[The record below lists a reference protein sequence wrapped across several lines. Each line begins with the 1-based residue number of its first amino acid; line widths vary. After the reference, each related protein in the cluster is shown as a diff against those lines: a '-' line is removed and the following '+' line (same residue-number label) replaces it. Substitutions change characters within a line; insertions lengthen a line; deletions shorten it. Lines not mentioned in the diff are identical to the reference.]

1 MPTPAHRFSPLIM
14 SDKQQSTSSLS
25 VSDQASAWFAR
36 LQADDAGDDERRRFQ
51 DWYRAHPEHAAA
63 YEKTRKLWSLL
74 QLPAERVHQ
83 RLQEARTEPSPIIG
97 DSSKSPSPRGR
108 GVGPRG
114 SQQSKTLIYTPSPC
128 PLPKGDG
135 SVLTFT
141 TTPIGREQDEGLLQT
156 PPPGGRNLRWFS
168 LGCLS
173 LLLMVACWH
182 LPKQLQNWR
191 SDYHTEAGQQFR
203 VDLEDGS
210 RLTLNTDTALAVRYS
225 DSLRKIELLR
235 GEAYFEVA
243 ANKNRPFVVDGGQ
256 ATARAVGTA
265 YSVRKQAHDLRVVVS
280 EGVVEVAADQAKAL
294 VHAAEQ
300 AEYRQGQMQAV
311 TKLDNDDALAWRR
324 QQIVFHRQPLTQV
337 LEDVNRYR
345 SGRIV
350 AVNPQLA
357 ERVVNGVFNNGDPD
371 AVVAALTAT
380 LQAKALQMP
389 GGLVLLY

>member
-1 MPTPAHRFSPLIM
+1 MPTPAHRFAPLIM
-14 SDKQQSTSSLS
+14 SDKQQSTSSLA

-51 DWYRAHPEHAAA
+51 DWYRAHPEHAEA

-74 QLPAERVHQ
+74 QIPAERVHL
-83 RLQEARTEPSPIIG
+83 RLQEAKTEPSSIIG
-97 DSSKSPSPRGR
+97 GGSESPSPRGR
-108 GVGPRG
+108 EVGVRG
-114 SQQSKTLIYTPSPC
+114 SKQGNTLVYTPSPC
-128 PLPKGDG
+128 PLPKGEG

-141 TTPIGREQDEGLLQT
+141 TDPIGRKQDEGLLQT
-156 PPPGGRNLRWFS
+156 PRPGGRNPRWLS
-168 LGCLS
+168 LGGLS
-173 LLLMVACWH
+173 LLLMLAGWH

-191 SDYHTEAGQQFR
+191 SDYHTAAGQQLGI
-203 VDLEDGS
+203 DLEDGS

-225 DSLRKIELLR
+225 DNVRKIELLR

-243 ANKNRPFVVDGGQ
+243 ANKSRPFVVDGGQ

-265 YSVRKQAHDLRVVVS
+265 YSVRKQADDLRVVVG
-280 EGVVEVAADQAKAL
+280 EGVVEVVADQAKAL

-300 AEYRQGQMQAV
+300 AEYRQGQLQAV
-311 TKLDNDDALAWRR
+311 TNLDNEDALAWRR
-324 QQIVFHRQPLTQV
+324 QQIVFHRQPLIQV
-337 LEDVNRYR
+337 LEEVNRYR

-357 ERVVNGVFNNGDPD
+357 ERVVNGVFNNSDPD

-380 LQAKALQMP
+380 LQAKALRMP